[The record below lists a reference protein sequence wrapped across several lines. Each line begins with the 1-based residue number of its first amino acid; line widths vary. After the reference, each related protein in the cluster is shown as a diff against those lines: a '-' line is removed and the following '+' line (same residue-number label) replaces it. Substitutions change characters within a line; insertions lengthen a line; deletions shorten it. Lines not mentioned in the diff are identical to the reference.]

1 MKLYFLKD
9 ENLKS
14 HNKIRKKIYFYYFSF
29 EMGIQKLIEGLRI
42 YLKFYYYIYVGICTF
57 THLYSISNIEENI
70 HRVRCTHND
79 DPRMFVLYS
88 AFPRSKDD
96 VLVVITQDESACRA
110 RELCTVPFSFQ
121 RCIMRTFYRGLLC
134 FFHLSSVRFMIHR
147 RGYKDIFFD
156 ISIRRMEHVHT
167 RVLLKKYCPCQ
178 CLTSKLIKNII
189 YFTIYKIV
197 SIFDVCNII
206 FYVENKEPTLRIS

>member
-1 MKLYFLKD
+1 MHFYTFIFD
-9 ENLKS
+9 IEYW
-14 HNKIRKKIYFYYFSF
+14 RKYTPRQMHARM
-29 EMGIQKLIEGLRI
+29 E
-42 YLKFYYYIYVGICTF
+42 
-57 THLYSISNIEENI
+57 
-70 HRVRCTHND
+70 HND

-167 RVLLKKYCPCQ
+167 RVCW
-178 CLTSKLIKNII
+178 KNIVRVNVL
-189 YFTIYKIV
+189 FR
-197 SIFDVCNII
+197 N
-206 FYVENKEPTLRIS
+206 